1 MAEFFYIC
9 IFFCIFSVKNYLFQ
23 SITEVTSKNSL
34 FEPPKKVGYKNSH
47 SQTKEEVSFKHSQ
60 LLLESK
66 REASL
71 KVLYNNFQVKD
82 IHMLFFVD
90 IFHCLFYFETWKE
103 GGLVS
108 SGYLCY
114 TVVLTTR
121 LYFWGLA
128 RVATYQERN
137 LHMNYKILEIWTL
150 KFVAI
155 NDAGDI

>member
-82 IHMLFFVD
+82 IHMLCFLLTYFTVCFILKLEKKVALCHQVIFV
-90 IFHCLFYFETWKE
+90 IPLSWQPGYI
-103 GGLVS
+103 
-108 SGYLCY
+108 SGDWQGWQHIKREIYIW
-114 TVVLTTR
+114 TTR
-121 LYFWGLA
+121 FWKYGLW
-128 RVATYQERN
+128 N
-137 LHMNYKILEIWTL
+137 LWR
-150 KFVAI
+150 
-155 NDAGDI
+155 

>member
-34 FEPPKKVGYKNSH
+34 SRPKKEVSGENSRFEPKKKVGYKKSL
-47 SQTKEEVSFKHSQ
+47 SQTKGEVGFKHSQ

-82 IHMLFFVD
+82 IHMLCFLLTYFIVCFILKLEKKMALCHKVIFV
-90 IFHCLFYFETWKE
+90 IPL
-103 GGLVS
+103 S
-108 SGYLCY
+108 
-114 TVVLTTR
+114 
-121 LYFWGLA
+121 
-128 RVATYQERN
+128 
-137 LHMNYKILEIWTL
+137 
-150 KFVAI
+150 
-155 NDAGDI
+155 